1 VSQRRTLGVLVA
13 AQVAGSI
20 GIGASVSVGAVL
32 AADLSGSAAWSGSAS
47 TMSTLGA
54 ALWALPLARV
64 AAARGRR
71 LALSLGWSVSLLGA
85 LLVIAAAV
93 ARSFPLT
100 LPAMLLMG
108 AGNAANLQARF
119 AATDLADPQHR
130 GRSLALVVWSSTIG
144 AVAGPN
150 LTKPGASVADF
161 LGIPPLAGPFVF
173 SAVAAAVAT
182 VVLFVALRPDP
193 LAGNGSRA
201 RNLRIGWAVLKS
213 SAQAR
218 FGVATVAFSH
228 TVMVSLMAMTPVHM
242 QEHGATLTI
251 VGLTI
256 SLHIA
261 GMYALSPV
269 MGWISDRWGRV
280 RTALAGQAVLVLAVL
295 LAALSGDSMTLV
307 TVGLIV
313 LGLGWSMSTVA
324 GSTIVADSVELA
336 RRPAVQGVS
345 DLLMSLVGA
354 IGAALSGVVL
364 SLLTYSGLSLTAGL
378 LVLPVILFAMTATAG
393 QNQGLDQPR

>member
-1 VSQRRTLGVLVA
+1 MLVA
-13 AQVAGSI
+13 AQIAGSI

-54 ALWALPLARV
+54 AVWALPLARV

-71 LALSLGWSVSLLGA
+71 LALSLGWAVSLVGA
-85 LLVIAAAV
+85 VLVIAAAV
-93 ARSFPLT
+93 AHSFPLT

-108 AGNAANLQARF
+108 AGNAANLQSRF
-119 AATDLADPQHR
+119 AATDLADPRHR

-150 LTKPGASVADF
+150 LTRPGASVAEF

-193 LAGNGSRA
+193 LASNGSRG
-201 RNLRIGWAVLKS
+201 RNLRVGWKVLMS
-213 SAQAR
+213 SPQAR

-242 QEHGATLTI
+242 QEHGATLTV

-261 GMYALSPV
+261 GMYALSPL
-269 MGWISDRWGRV
+269 MGWIADRWGRV
-280 RTALAGQAVLVLAVL
+280 RTALLGQAVLVVAVL
-295 LAALSGDSMTLV
+295 LAATSGDSMTRV
-307 TVGLIV
+307 TIGLIV
-313 LGLGWSMSTVA
+313 LGAGWSMSTVA
-324 GSTIVADSVELA
+324 GSTLVADSVELA

-364 SLLTYSGLSLTAGL
+364 SLITYSGLSLTAGL
-378 LVLPVILFAMTATAG
+378 LVLPVLVF
-393 QNQGLDQPR
+393 GLTVRRRSHESVESGR

>member
-1 VSQRRTLGVLVA
+1 VA
-13 AQVAGSI
+13 AQIAGSI

-71 LALSLGWSVSLLGA
+71 LALSLGWAVSLLGA
-85 LLVIAAAV
+85 VLVIAAAV
-93 ARSFPLT
+93 AHSFPLT

-108 AGNAANLQARF
+108 AGNAANLQSRF
-119 AATDLADPQHR
+119 AATDLADPRHR

-150 LTKPGASVADF
+150 LTRPGASVAEF
-161 LGIPPLAGPFVF
+161 LGIPPLSGPFVF

-193 LAGNGSRA
+193 LASNGSRG
-201 RNLRIGWAVLKS
+201 RNLRVGWEVLKS
-213 SAQAR
+213 SPQAR

-228 TVMVSLMAMTPVHM
+228 AVMVSLMAMTPVHM

-280 RTALAGQAVLVLAVL
+280 RTALVGQAVLVLAVL
-295 LAALSGDSMTLV
+295 LAAVSGDSMTLV

-324 GSTIVADSVELA
+324 GSTLVADSVELG

-345 DLLMSLVGA
+345 DLLMSLTGA

-364 SLLTYSGLSLTAGL
+364 TLITYTGLSLAAGL
-378 LVLPVILFAMTATAG
+378 LVLPVIVFSLTVPARTPAG
-393 QNQGLDQPR
+393 R

>member
-1 VSQRRTLGVLVA
+1 MSQRRTLGVLIA
-13 AQVAGSI
+13 AQIAGSI
-20 GIGASVSVGAVL
+20 GTGASVSVGAVL

-71 LALSLGWSVSLLGA
+71 LALSLGWAVSLVGA
-85 LLVIAAAV
+85 VLVIAAAV
-93 ARSFPLT
+93 AHSFPLT

-108 AGNAANLQARF
+108 AGNAANLQSRF
-119 AATDLADPQHR
+119 AATDLAEPHHR

-150 LTKPGASVADF
+150 LTRPGAAVAEF
-161 LGIPPLAGPFVF
+161 LGIPPLSGPFVF
-173 SAVAAAVAT
+173 SAVAAAVAS

-193 LAGNGSRA
+193 LASNGSRG
-201 RNLRIGWAVLKS
+201 RNLRIGWEVVKS
-213 SAQAR
+213 SPQAR

-228 TVMVSLMAMTPVHM
+228 AVMVSLMAMTPVHM
-242 QEHGATLTI
+242 EQHGATLTI

-261 GMYALSPV
+261 GMSGLSPV

-280 RTALAGQAVLVLAVL
+280 RAALAGQAVLVLAVL
-295 LAALSGDSMTLV
+295 IAATAGDSMPQV
-307 TVGLIV
+307 TVALIV
-313 LGLGWSMSTVA
+313 LGVGWSLSTVA
-324 GSTIVADSVELA
+324 GSTLVSDSVELA

-345 DLLMSLVGA
+345 DLLMSLTGA
-354 IGAALSGVVL
+354 IGAALSGLVL
-364 SLLTYSGLSLTAGL
+364 TLITYTGLSLAAGL
-378 LVLPVILFAMTATAG
+378 LVLPVIVFSLTVK
-393 QNQGLDQPR
+393 PRTPAER

>member
-1 VSQRRTLGVLVA
+1 MSQKRTLGVLIA
-13 AQVAGSI
+13 AQIAGSI

-32 AADLSGSAAWSGSAS
+32 AADLSGSAGWSGSAS

-85 LLVIAAAV
+85 VLVIAAAV

-108 AGNAANLQARF
+108 AGNAANLQSRF
-119 AATDLADPQHR
+119 AATDLADERHR

-150 LTKPGASVADF
+150 LTKPGASVAEV

-173 SAVAAAVAT
+173 SAVAAAIAT

-193 LAGNGSRA
+193 LARNGSRG
-201 RNLRIGWAVLKS
+201 RNLRVGWEVLKT

-218 FGVATVAFSH
+218 FGVATVALSH

-242 QEHGATLTI
+242 QEHGAALTI

-261 GMYALSPV
+261 GMFALSPL
-269 MGWISDRWGRV
+269 MGWIADRWGRV
-280 RTALAGQAVLVLAVL
+280 RTALAGQAVLVVAVV
-295 LAALSGDSMTLV
+295 LAATSGDSMTRV

-313 LGLGWSMSTVA
+313 LGAGWSMSTVA
-324 GSTIVADSVELA
+324 GSTLVADSVELA

-364 SLLTYSGLSLTAGL
+364 SLLTYSGLSLAAGL
-378 LVLPVILFAMTATAG
+378 LVLPVLLF
-393 QNQGLDQPR
+393 GLAVRDRVPSRV

>member
-1 VSQRRTLGVLVA
+1 MSQRRTLTVLVA
-13 AQVAGSI
+13 AQIAGSI

-32 AADLSGSAAWSGSAS
+32 TADLSGSAAWSGSAS

-54 ALWALPLARV
+54 ALWALPLARI

-71 LALSLGWSVSLLGA
+71 LALSLGWVVSLLGA
-85 LLVIAAAV
+85 VLVIVAAV
-93 ARSFPLT
+93 GRSFPLT

-108 AGNAANLQARF
+108 AGNAANLQSRF
-119 AATDLADPQHR
+119 AATDLADPRHR

-150 LTKPGASVADF
+150 LTKPGASVAEF
-161 LGIPPLAGPFVF
+161 LGIPPLSGPFVF

-193 LAGNGSRA
+193 LASNGSRG
-201 RNLRIGWAVLKS
+201 RNLRVGWEVLRS
-213 SAQAR
+213 SAPAR
-218 FGVATVAFSH
+218 LGVATVAFSH
-228 TVMVSLMAMTPVHM
+228 AVMVSLMAMTPVHM

-251 VGLTI
+251 IGLTI

-295 LAALSGDSMTLV
+295 LAATSGDSMTRV
-307 TVGLIV
+307 TVALIV
-313 LGLGWSMSTVA
+313 LGTGWSMSTVA
-324 GSTIVADSVELA
+324 GSTLVADSVELA

-364 SLLTYSGLSLTAGL
+364 SLLTYSGLSLAAGL
-378 LVLPVILFAMTATAG
+378 LVLPVLLF
-393 QNQGLDQPR
+393 GLAARSRVPSRL

>member
-1 VSQRRTLGVLVA
+1 MLVA
-13 AQVAGSI
+13 AQIAGSI

-32 AADLSGSAAWSGSAS
+32 AANLSGSDAWSGSAS

-54 ALWALPLARV
+54 AVWALPLARV

-71 LALSLGWSVSLLGA
+71 LALSLGWAVSLVGA
-85 LLVIAAAV
+85 VLVIAAAV
-93 ARSFPLT
+93 AHSFPLT

-108 AGNAANLQARF
+108 AGNAANLQSRF
-119 AATDLADPQHR
+119 AATDLADPRHR

-150 LTKPGASVADF
+150 LTRPGASVAEF

-193 LAGNGSRA
+193 LASNGSRG
-201 RNLRIGWAVLKS
+201 RNLRIGWEVLKS
-213 SAQAR
+213 SPQAR

-242 QEHGATLTI
+242 QEHGATLTV

-261 GMYALSPV
+261 GMYALSPL
-269 MGWISDRWGRV
+269 MGWIADRWGRV
-280 RTALAGQAVLVLAVL
+280 RTALLGQAVLVVAVL
-295 LAALSGDSMTLV
+295 LAATSGDSMTRV
-307 TVGLIV
+307 TIGLII
-313 LGLGWSMSTVA
+313 LGAGWSMSTVA
-324 GSTIVADSVELA
+324 GSTLVADSVELA

-364 SLLTYSGLSLTAGL
+364 SLITYSGLSLTAGL
-378 LVLPVILFAMTATAG
+378 LVLPVLVF
-393 QNQGLDQPR
+393 GLTVRGRSHESVESGR

>member
-1 VSQRRTLGVLVA
+1 MLVA
-13 AQVAGSI
+13 AQIAGSI
-20 GIGASVSVGAVL
+20 GIGASISVGAVL

-71 LALSLGWSVSLLGA
+71 LALSLGWAVSLLGA
-85 LLVIAAAV
+85 VLVIAAAV

-108 AGNAANLQARF
+108 AGNAANLQSRF
-119 AATDLADPQHR
+119 AATDLADPRRR

-150 LTKPGASVADF
+150 LTRPGASVAEF

-173 SAVAAAVAT
+173 SALAAAVAT
-182 VVLFVALRPDP
+182 TVLFVALRPDP
-193 LAGNGSRA
+193 LARNGSRG
-201 RNLRIGWAVLKS
+201 RNLRVGWEVLKS
-213 SAQAR
+213 SPQAR

-228 TVMVSLMAMTPVHM
+228 AVMVSLMAMTPVHM
-242 QEHGATLTI
+242 QEHGSTLTI

-269 MGWISDRWGRV
+269 MGWIADRWGRV
-280 RTALAGQAVLVLAVL
+280 RAALAGQAVLVVAVL
-295 LAALSGDSMTLV
+295 IAATSGDSMTMV
-307 TVGLIV
+307 TVSLIV

-324 GSTIVADSVELA
+324 GSTLVADSVELA

-354 IGAALSGVVL
+354 TGAALSGLVL
-364 SLLTYSGLSLTAGL
+364 SLLTYSGLSLAAGL
-378 LVLPVILFAMTATAG
+378 LVLPVVLFSLAARPTRAAAAV

>member
-1 VSQRRTLGVLVA
+1 MA
-13 AQVAGSI
+13 AQIAGSI

-71 LALSLGWSVSLLGA
+71 LALSLGWAVSLLGA
-85 LLVIAAAV
+85 VLVIAAAV
-93 ARSFPLT
+93 AHSFPLT

-108 AGNAANLQARF
+108 AGNAANLQSRF
-119 AATDLADPQHR
+119 AATDLADPRHR

-150 LTKPGASVADF
+150 LTRPGASVAEF
-161 LGIPPLAGPFVF
+161 LGIPPLSGPFVF

-193 LAGNGSRA
+193 LASNGSRG
-201 RNLRIGWAVLKS
+201 RNLRVGWEVLKS
-213 SAQAR
+213 SPQAR

-228 TVMVSLMAMTPVHM
+228 AVMVSLMAMTPVHM

-280 RTALAGQAVLVLAVL
+280 RTALVGQAVLVLAVL
-295 LAALSGDSMTLV
+295 LAAVSGDSMTLV

-324 GSTIVADSVELA
+324 GSTLVADSVELG

-345 DLLMSLVGA
+345 DLLMSLTGA

-364 SLLTYSGLSLTAGL
+364 TLITYTGLSLAAGL
-378 LVLPVILFAMTATAG
+378 LVLPVIVFSLTVPARTPAG
-393 QNQGLDQPR
+393 R

>member
-1 VSQRRTLGVLVA
+1 MLVA
-13 AQVAGSI
+13 AQIAGSI

-71 LALSLGWSVSLLGA
+71 LALSLGWAVSLVGA
-85 LLVIAAAV
+85 VLVIAAAV
-93 ARSFPLT
+93 AHSFPLT

-108 AGNAANLQARF
+108 AGNAANLQSRF

-130 GRSLALVVWSSTIG
+130 GQSLALVVWSSTIG

-150 LTKPGASVADF
+150 LTKPGASVAEF

-173 SAVAAAVAT
+173 SAIAAAVAT

-193 LAGNGSRA
+193 LASTGSRG
-201 RNLRIGWAVLKS
+201 RNLRIGWEVLKS
-213 SAQAR
+213 SPQAR

-269 MGWISDRWGRV
+269 MGWIADRWGRV
-280 RTALAGQAVLVLAVL
+280 RTALAGQAVLVVAVL
-295 LAALSGDSMTLV
+295 IAATSGDSMTQV

-313 LGLGWSMSTVA
+313 LGIGWSMATVA
-324 GSTIVADSVELA
+324 GSTLVADSVELA

-354 IGAALSGVVL
+354 TGAALSGVVL
-364 SLLTYSGLSLTAGL
+364 SLLTYSGLSLAAGL
-378 LVLPVILFAMTATAG
+378 LVLPVLLFSLAVRTRVPEKQG
-393 QNQGLDQPR
+393 Q

>member
-1 VSQRRTLGVLVA
+1 MLIA
-13 AQVAGSI
+13 AQIAGSI

-54 ALWALPLARV
+54 AVWALPLARV
-64 AAARGRR
+64 AASRGRR

-85 LLVIAAAV
+85 VLVIAAAV

-100 LPAMLLMG
+100 LPAMVLMG
-108 AGNAANLQARF
+108 AGNAANLQSRF
-119 AATDLADPQHR
+119 AATDLADPRHR

-150 LTKPGASVADF
+150 LTRPGASVAEF
-161 LGIPPLAGPFVF
+161 LGIPTLAGPFVF

-182 VVLFVALRPDP
+182 IVLFVLLRPDP
-193 LAGNGSRA
+193 LASNGSRS
-201 RNLRIGWAVLKS
+201 RNLRIGWEVLKS
-213 SAQAR
+213 SPQAR

-228 TVMVSLMAMTPVHM
+228 AVMVSLMAMTPVHM

-280 RTALAGQAVLVLAVL
+280 RTALTGQAVLVLAVL
-295 LAALSGDSMTLV
+295 LAALSGDSMALV
-307 TVGLIV
+307 TGGLVV

-324 GSTIVADSVELA
+324 GSTLVADSVELA

-354 IGAALSGVVL
+354 TGAALSGVVL
-364 SLLTYSGLSLTAGL
+364 SLLTYRGLSLAAGL
-378 LVLPVILFAMTATAG
+378 LVLPVILF
-393 QNQGLDQPR
+393 GLAVRGRRPSRL

>member
-1 VSQRRTLGVLVA
+1 MLVA
-13 AQVAGSI
+13 AQIAGSI

-32 AADLSGSAAWSGSAS
+32 AADLSGSDAWSGSAS

-54 ALWALPLARV
+54 AVWALPLARV

-71 LALSLGWSVSLLGA
+71 LALSLGWAVSLLGA
-85 LLVIAAAV
+85 VLVIAAAV
-93 ARSFPLT
+93 AHSFPLT

-108 AGNAANLQARF
+108 AGNAANLQSRF
-119 AATDLADPQHR
+119 AATDLADPQRR
-130 GRSLALVVWSSTIG
+130 GQSLALVVWSSTIG

-150 LTKPGASVADF
+150 LTKPGASVAEF

-173 SAVAAAVAT
+173 SAIAAAVAT

-193 LAGNGSRA
+193 LASTGSRG
-201 RNLRIGWAVLKS
+201 RNLRIGWEVLKS
-213 SAQAR
+213 SPQAR

-261 GMYALSPV
+261 GMYALSPL
-269 MGWISDRWGRV
+269 MGWIADRWGRV
-280 RTALAGQAVLVLAVL
+280 RTALAGQAVLVVAVL
-295 LAALSGDSMTLV
+295 IAATSGDSMTQV

-313 LGLGWSMSTVA
+313 LGIGWSMATVA
-324 GSTIVADSVELA
+324 GSTLVADSVELA

-345 DLLMSLVGA
+345 DLIMSLVGA
-354 IGAALSGVVL
+354 TGAALSGVVL
-364 SLLTYSGLSLTAGL
+364 SLLTYSGLSLAAGL
-378 LVLPVILFAMTATAG
+378 LVLPVLLFSLAVRTRVPQKQG
-393 QNQGLDQPR
+393 Q

>member
-1 VSQRRTLGVLVA
+1 MLVA
-13 AQVAGSI
+13 AQIAGSI

-71 LALSLGWSVSLLGA
+71 LALSLGWAVSLLGA
-85 LLVIAAAV
+85 VLVIAAAV
-93 ARSFPLT
+93 AHSFPLT

-108 AGNAANLQARF
+108 AGNAANLQSRF
-119 AATDLADPQHR
+119 AATDLADPQRR
-130 GRSLALVVWSSTIG
+130 GQSLALVVWSSTIG

-150 LTKPGASVADF
+150 LTKPGASVAEF

-173 SAVAAAVAT
+173 SAIAAAVAT

-193 LAGNGSRA
+193 LASSGSRG
-201 RNLRIGWAVLKS
+201 RNLRIGWEVLKS
-213 SAQAR
+213 SPQAR

-261 GMYALSPV
+261 GMYALSPL

-280 RTALAGQAVLVLAVL
+280 RTALAGQAVLVVAVL
-295 LAALSGDSMTLV
+295 IAATSGDSMTQV

-313 LGLGWSMSTVA
+313 LGIGWSMATVA
-324 GSTIVADSVELA
+324 GSTLVADSVELA

-345 DLLMSLVGA
+345 DLIMSLVGA
-354 IGAALSGVVL
+354 TGAALSGVVL
-364 SLLTYSGLSLTAGL
+364 SLLTYSGLSLAAGL
-378 LVLPVILFAMTATAG
+378 LVLPVLLFSLAVRARVPGPPQKQG
-393 QNQGLDQPR
+393 QS

>member
-1 VSQRRTLGVLVA
+1 VSQKRTLGVLIA
-13 AQVAGSI
+13 AQIAGSI

-32 AADLSGSAAWSGSAS
+32 AADLTGSAAWSGSAA
-47 TMSTLGA
+47 TMTTLGA
-54 ALWALPLARV
+54 ALWALPLAKV

-85 LLVIAAAV
+85 LLVIVAAT

-108 AGNAANLQARF
+108 AGTSANLQSRF
-119 AATDLADPQHR
+119 AATDLADERHR

-150 LTKPGASVADF
+150 LTRPGASVAGL

-193 LAGNGSRA
+193 LAHNGSRG
-201 RNLRIGWAVLKS
+201 RNLRVGWEVLKT

-218 FGVATVAFSH
+218 LGVATVALSH

-261 GMYALSPV
+261 GMYALSPL
-269 MGWISDRWGRV
+269 MGWIADRWGRV
-280 RTALAGQAVLVLAVL
+280 RTALAGQAVLVVAVL
-295 LAALSGDSMTLV
+295 IAATSGDSMTRV
-307 TVGLIV
+307 TVGLVV
-313 LGLGWSMSTVA
+313 LGAGWSMSTVA
-324 GSTIVADSVELA
+324 GSTLIADAVELA

-364 SLLTYSGLSLTAGL
+364 SLLSYGGLSLAAGL
-378 LVLPVILFAMTATAG
+378 LVLPVLLLALTVRERV
-393 QNQGLDQPR
+393 PSRV

>member
-1 VSQRRTLGVLVA
+1 
-13 AQVAGSI
+13 
-20 GIGASVSVGAVL
+20 
-32 AADLSGSAAWSGSAS
+32 
-47 TMSTLGA
+47 
-54 ALWALPLARV
+54 
-64 AAARGRR
+64 
-71 LALSLGWSVSLLGA
+71 
-85 LLVIAAAV
+85 
-93 ARSFPLT
+93 
-100 LPAMLLMG
+100 MLLMG

-324 GSTIVADSVELA
+324 GSTLVADSVELA

>member
-1 VSQRRTLGVLVA
+1 MSQRRTLAVLVA
-13 AQVAGSI
+13 AQITGSI

-47 TMSTLGA
+47 TMTTLGA
-54 ALWALPLARV
+54 AVWALPLARV

-71 LALSLGWSVSLLGA
+71 LALSLGWAVSMLGA
-85 LLVIAAAV
+85 LLVILAASIH
-93 ARSFPLT
+93 SFPLT

-108 AGNAANLQARF
+108 AGTAANLQSRF
-119 AATDLADPQHR
+119 AATDLADPRHR

-144 AVAGPN
+144 AVGGPN
-150 LTKPGASVADF
+150 LTKPGASVAEV

-173 SAVAAAVAT
+173 SAVAAAGAVI
-182 VVLFVALRPDP
+182 VLFVLLRPDP
-193 LAGNGSRA
+193 LARNGSA
-201 RNLRIGWAVLKS
+201 GRNLRVGWEVIKS
-213 SAQAR
+213 SPQAR
-218 FGVATVAFSH
+218 FGVATLAFSH
-228 TVMVSLMAMTPVHM
+228 TTMVSLMAMTPVHM
-242 QEHGATLTI
+242 QEHGSTLTI
-251 VGLTI
+251 IGLTI

-269 MGWISDRWGRV
+269 MGWIADRWGRV
-280 RTALAGQAVLVLAVL
+280 RTVLAGQAVLVLAVV
-295 LAALSGDSMTLV
+295 LAATAGDSMTMV
-307 TVGLIV
+307 TVALIT

-324 GSTIVADSVELA
+324 GSTLVADSVELA

-354 IGAALSGVVL
+354 TGAALAGVVL
-364 SLLTYSGLSLTAGL
+364 SVLTYSGLSLAAGL
-378 LVLPVILFAMTATAG
+378 LVLPVILFGVAAR

>member
-324 GSTIVADSVELA
+324 GSTLVADSVELA